1 MRPLTHTSRPS
12 VLALMLQV
20 ILSLLLSSSM
30 AGVKFT
36 SVTALIRLNS
46 RIEEIGFI
54 LQKLQLA
61 SSLVVGQRIAHPKH
75 GSGVV
80 VAVNFSGP
88 RLKPFFVRFDNGD
101 SHRYSMTSA
110 AKLTIASQENSSS
123 PQQSVSP
130 HLTIAE
136 PVHSRPHSRP
146 RISSLAEGALQA
158 LGVVQYASEGSVV
171 MIGDAVF
178 DTSDNVLTS
187 PSQFESCS
195 ARIVTESNAA
205 EPVTR
210 PSTSES
216 RKQGLRPYASASF
229 STAPRAVARSEW
241 PHACACAHV
250 PRRKWH
256 RPHVCSQD
264 ARTS

>member
-1 MRPLTHTSRPS
+1 MRPLTHIPRPS

-130 HLTIAE
+130 HLTIAQ
-136 PVHSRPHSRP
+136 PFHSRPHSRP
-146 RISSLAEGALQA
+146 CISRQSSLAEGALEA
-158 LGVVQYASEGSVV
+158 LGAVRYASESSLV
-171 MIGDAVF
+171 MIGDTVF
-178 DTSDNVLTS
+178 DTSDNVLAS
-187 PSQFESCS
+187 PSRSASCS
-195 ARIVTESNAA
+195 ARIV
-205 EPVTR
+205 VT
-210 PSTSES
+210 
-216 RKQGLRPYASASF
+216 
-229 STAPRAVARSEW
+229 
-241 PHACACAHV
+241 
-250 PRRKWH
+250 
-256 RPHVCSQD
+256 D
-264 ARTS
+264 

>member
-1 MRPLTHTSRPS
+1 
-12 VLALMLQV
+12 MLQV

-75 GSGVV
+75 GNGVV
-80 VAVNFSGP
+80 VAVSFSGP
-88 RLKPFFVRFDNGD
+88 RHKPFFVRFDNGD

-110 AKLTIASQENSSS
+110 AKLTIASQENSVS

-130 HLTIAE
+130 HSTIAQ
-136 PVHSRPHSRP
+136 PFHSLPHSRP
-146 RISSLAEGALQA
+146 IISRRSSLAEGALEA
-158 LGVVQYASEGSVV
+158 LGAVRYASESSLV

-187 PSQFESCS
+187 PSRSASCS
-195 ARIVTESNAA
+195 ARIV
-205 EPVTR
+205 VT
-210 PSTSES
+210 
-216 RKQGLRPYASASF
+216 
-229 STAPRAVARSEW
+229 
-241 PHACACAHV
+241 
-250 PRRKWH
+250 
-256 RPHVCSQD
+256 D
-264 ARTS
+264 

>member
-1 MRPLTHTSRPS
+1 
-12 VLALMLQV
+12 MLQV

-75 GSGVV
+75 GNGVV
-80 VAVNFSGP
+80 VAVSFSGP
-88 RLKPFFVRFDNGD
+88 RHKPFFVRFDNGD

-110 AKLTIASQENSSS
+110 AKLTIASHENSSS

-130 HLTIAE
+130 HSTIAE

-146 RISSLAEGALQA
+146 IISRRSSLAEGALEA
-158 LGVVQYASEGSVV
+158 LGAVQYASEGSAV
-171 MIGDAVF
+171 MIGDTVF

-187 PSQFESCS
+187 PSQSESCS
-195 ARIVTESNAA
+195 AIIVKESNGA

-216 RKQGLRPYASASF
+216 RKHGLRPYASASF
-229 STAPRAVARSEW
+229 IRGNATVSNPPARAELRLVNSKDKA
-241 PHACACAHV
+241 
-250 PRRKWH
+250 
-256 RPHVCSQD
+256 
-264 ARTS
+264 